1 MGDHSQDVVRIARGW
16 LGTPYR
22 HQFSRKALGTDC
34 LGLIRGVWR
43 ELHGQEPDTVP
54 AYTPDW
60 SEPQNEERLWEAARK
75 HLIDKPVADAAP
87 GDVVLMRMRDGA
99 VAKHLGIEAAQGG
112 MPTLIHAYTA
122 HGVVESP
129 LSRPWAR
136 RVVARFRFPEEVN

>member
-1 MGDHSQDVVRIARGW
+1 MTDQSDRVVLIARDW

-22 HQFSRKALGTDC
+22 HQFSRKKLGTDC

-43 ELHGQEPDTVP
+43 ELHGQEPDQVP

-60 SEPQNEERLWEAARK
+60 SEPQNEERLWEAAK
-75 HLIDKPVADAAP
+75 THLIPKTLDAGSA

-99 VAKHLGIEAAQGG
+99 VAKHLGIEAVKDGL
-112 MPTLIHAYTA
+112 PTLIHAYTA

-136 RVVARFRFPEEVN
+136 RIVARFSFPDEVK